1 MSVMEEDKSN
11 QFLNTNEDEKESN
24 SNEKILQDLK
34 SEVTEENEDEKRR
47 ETFVSNIQNEED
59 KTEEHSKDELKV
71 NEKDL
76 QTKVIIDNHIKE

>member
-47 ETFVSNIQNEED
+47 ETFVSNI
-59 KTEEHSKDELKV
+59 
-71 NEKDL
+71 
-76 QTKVIIDNHIKE
+76 

>member
-34 SEVTEENEDEKRR
+34 SEVTEENEDEKTR
-47 ETFVSNIQNEED
+47 ETFVSNI
-59 KTEEHSKDELKV
+59 
-71 NEKDL
+71 
-76 QTKVIIDNHIKE
+76 

>member
-11 QFLNTNEDEKESN
+11 QFLNQNEEEKESN

-34 SEVTEENEDEKRR
+34 SEVTEEKEDEKTR

>member
-34 SEVTEENEDEKRR
+34 SEVTEENEDEKTR